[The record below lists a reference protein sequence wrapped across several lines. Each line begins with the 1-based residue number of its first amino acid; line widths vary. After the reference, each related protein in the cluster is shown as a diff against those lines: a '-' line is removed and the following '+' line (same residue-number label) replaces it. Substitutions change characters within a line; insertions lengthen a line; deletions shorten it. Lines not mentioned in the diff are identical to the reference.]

1 MPEIECSI
9 HPPQTQMRGSLLPG
23 ENMLLCCRTQESKI
37 ALPPERNMCA
47 ELDALKRDAGKVL
60 RELKNIRRSR
70 DVSFYEDAELNR
82 RKRESLNAV
91 LKHLLV
97 GHDGK
102 PCPAGDRPIVRPVPY
117 RRKS

>member
-1 MPEIECSI
+1 
-9 HPPQTQMRGSLLPG
+9 MRGVYYQRKYACTAELKNLKLLSHPN
-23 ENMLLCCRTQESKI
+23 ET
-37 ALPPERNMCA
+37 MCA

-102 PCPAGDRPIVRPVPY
+102 PCPAGDRPIVRPAPY

>member
-1 MPEIECSI
+1 MLSELKNLKLLS
-9 HPPQTQMRGSLLPG
+9 HPNET
-23 ENMLLCCRTQESKI
+23 
-37 ALPPERNMCA
+37 MCA

-102 PCPAGDRPIVRPVPY
+102 PCPAGDRPIVRPAPY